1 MGENKVEKDILEY
14 VLVVFFFL
22 LPFLLSLALYKY
34 IITDNNSK

>member
-14 VLVVFFFL
+14 VLVVFFL